1 MRDHRPN
8 TASAAL
14 LVRLLLLDAELES
27 LKLYDALLQCSLVG
41 CVELDHLCVQPA
53 CVLIIGTSLPST
65 PLYILKLQ
73 VTRVGEEVSFTS
85 LFLVCEGMV

>member
-1 MRDHRPN
+1 MW
-8 TASAAL
+8 SWI
-14 LVRLLLLDAELES
+14 ES

-41 CVELDHLCVQPA
+41 CVKLDHLCVQPA